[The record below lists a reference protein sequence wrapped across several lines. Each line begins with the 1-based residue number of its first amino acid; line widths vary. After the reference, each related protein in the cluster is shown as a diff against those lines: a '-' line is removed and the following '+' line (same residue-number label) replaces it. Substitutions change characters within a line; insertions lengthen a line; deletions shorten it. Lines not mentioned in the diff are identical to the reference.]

1 MARVAIVGGGSVS
14 QLHAQAIRL
23 VPEAELLGFV
33 GSAGAQMR
41 ATEFS
46 TQQWPTLEAAA
57 HAGADI
63 AVICTPTGTHAEI
76 GTRAAGLGMNIL
88 VEKAMDTSLAAAR
101 SLVAAAED
109 NGVVLG
115 VVSQGQFE
123 LPFEELLSAVE
134 SGRLGV
140 PTLASASRKCWR
152 DRQYYRGWHGTH
164 AMDGGGAMINQ
175 GIHKVDQ
182 LCRLMGRAR
191 RVTGWT
197 RTLAHAIEVEDT
209 AIALVE
215 FDNGAVGTIEAT
227 TAFYSAGATP
237 TEQTTVDT
245 LQLSG
250 DAGSAVISK
259 GVLSTSWSGV
269 SGPPPAVAHGARLD
283 LFRRQHEDFV
293 HALAEGRAPR
303 VTGQEG
309 LNALE
314 LVLAVYESARSGTT
328 IELDDWAEAPRLD
341 FSQGSAHR

>member
-1 MARVAIVGGGSVS
+1 MTRVAIVGGGSVS

-33 GSAGAQMR
+33 GGAGAEMR

-46 TQQWPTLEAAA
+46 TQQWATLEAAA

-76 GTRAAGLGMNIL
+76 GVRAAGLGMNIL
-88 VEKAMDTSLAAAR
+88 VEKAMDTSVAAAR
-101 SLVAAAED
+101 SLVAAAKD

-123 LPFEELLSAVE
+123 PPFEELLAAVE

-152 DRQYYRGWHGTH
+152 DPQYYRGWHGTQ

-182 LCRLMGRAR
+182 LCRLMGRVR

-209 AIALVE
+209 AVALVE
-215 FDNGAVGTIEAT
+215 FENGAVGTIEAT

-237 TEQTTVDT
+237 PEQTTVDT

-269 SGPPPAVAHGARLD
+269 AAPPPPNSHRARLD

-293 HALAEGRAPR
+293 RAVAEGREPR
-303 VTGQEG
+303 VTGQDG

-314 LVLAVYESARSGTT
+314 LVLAVYESASTGKT
-328 IELDDWAEAPRLD
+328 IELEDWAELPGLD
-341 FSQGSAHR
+341 HNDRKAHS

>member
-1 MARVAIVGGGSVS
+1 MTRVAIVGGGSVS

-33 GSAGAQMR
+33 GGAGAEMR

-46 TQQWPTLEAAA
+46 TQQWATLEAAA

-76 GTRAAGLGMNIL
+76 GVRAAGLGMNIL
-88 VEKAMDTSLAAAR
+88 VEKAMDTSVAAAR
-101 SLVAAAED
+101 SLVAAAKD

-123 LPFEELLSAVE
+123 PPFEELLAAVE

-152 DRQYYRGWHGTH
+152 DPQYYRGWHGTQ

-182 LCRLMGRAR
+182 LCRLMGRVR

-209 AIALVE
+209 AVALVE
-215 FDNGAVGTIEAT
+215 FENGAVGTIEAT

-237 TEQTTVDT
+237 PEQTTVDT

-269 SGPPPAVAHGARLD
+269 AAPPPPNSHRARLD

-293 HALAEGRAPR
+293 RAVAEGREPR
-303 VTGQEG
+303 VTGQDG

-314 LVLAVYESARSGTT
+314 LVLAVYESASTGKT
-328 IELDDWAEAPRLD
+328 IELEDWAELPDLD
-341 FSQGSAHR
+341 HNDRKAHS